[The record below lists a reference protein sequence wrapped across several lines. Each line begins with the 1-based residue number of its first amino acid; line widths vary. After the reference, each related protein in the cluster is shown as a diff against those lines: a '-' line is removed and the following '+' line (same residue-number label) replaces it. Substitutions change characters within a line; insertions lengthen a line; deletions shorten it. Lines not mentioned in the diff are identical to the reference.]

1 MSRVRT
7 DRCPGVGRPWP
18 ADDGLL
24 VRLRLIGG
32 AVSTASLRALV
43 EVAETYGDGQVHLT
57 GRANLQV
64 RGLPS
69 ADGALPGEVLT
80 ALEATGLVPAQS
92 HELVRNV
99 MVSPQTGLS
108 GGRADLRG
116 VAATLDRLLCASP
129 RLAALPGRFLFVL
142 DDGRG
147 DLVSRE
153 CDLGVVALSATE
165 GQLRVG
171 DSWGPVVPLVEA
183 ASRIAALAS
192 DFLDVRGEGPSAPWH
207 VSELEPELDSALIEP
222 FVADPRVPAPA
233 AELDFGEVPG
243 GEHVA
248 APDGTLDRAAIEAL
262 AERSPEVVVTPWRG
276 VLVPAPKARPTR
288 RYDYIDQGPAI
299 YVDSFATI
307 RREADLSAVPADAE
321 RLAVRMIHGSGQV
334 DLAADLVIH
343 PDLVKAARGA
353 LEAGAPILCDATM
366 VATGVTRS
374 RLPRDNEVLCMLGD
388 DRVPAL
394 AREWGTTR
402 TAAALSLWEPYLEGA
417 VVAIGNAP
425 TALFHLFEMILDG
438 GPRPAA
444 IVGCPVGFIGA
455 AESKEALASFADDH
469 GIDIPFVTVRG
480 RRGGSAMTSSALN
493 ALAQEQE

>member
-7 DRCPGVGRPWP
+7 DRCPGVGRPW
-18 ADDGLL
+18 AAEDGLL

-32 AVSTASLRALV
+32 SVSSAALLSLIS
-43 EVAETYGDGQVHLT
+43 VAETYGDGRIYLT

-69 ADGALPGEVLT
+69 VDGGLPGEVLT
-80 ALEATGLVPAQS
+80 ALKATGLVPAQT

-99 MVSPQTGLS
+99 MVSPQTGLA

-116 VAATLDRLLCASP
+116 VAASLDRLLCASP

-153 CDLGVVALSATE
+153 CDLGVVAVSATE

-171 DSWGPVVPLVEA
+171 GSWGPVVPLAEA
-183 ASRIAALAS
+183 ASRLVALAS
-192 DFLDVRGEGPSAPWH
+192 RFLDVRGEGPSAPWH
-207 VSELEPELDSALIEP
+207 VSELDAPM
-222 FVADPRVPAPA
+222 VAPVAADDRVPAPA
-233 AELDFGEVPG
+233 DELGYGPVPG

-248 APDGTLDRAAIEAL
+248 APDGALDRAAVSAL
-262 AERSPEVVVTPWRG
+262 AERVPAVVVTPWRG
-276 VLVPAPKARPTR
+276 VLVPSPQVRPPR

-334 DLAADLVIH
+334 DLASDLVIH
-343 PDLVKAARGA
+343 PGLVKAARGA

-425 TALFHLFEMILDG
+425 TALFHLLEMILDG

-469 GIDIPFVTVRG
+469 GIDIPYVTVRG